1 MILSDETTRS
11 TAANGD
17 AMPKILASLATLL
30 CLLAVP
36 PAATAAF
43 PDKPVRIV
51 VPFPPGGG
59 TDAFA
64 RIMAAELSKAWGQQ
78 VIIDNRAGAQGNVGT
93 LLALRSPADGY
104 TMLLAH
110 QGVLTINAHMYDKIG
125 FDPIADVMAVSLG
138 TQQPFVLAAHPSVP
152 VTTLAELTALAKREP
167 GKLTFASSSSGPQ
180 MTGEMYRMAAG
191 VDMLH
196 VPYKGAGPAITDL
209 LAGHVNTMFANP
221 TSVAPHVRSG
231 KLRGL
236 AVFGPTRIDA
246 MPDVPTAAEAGYPQ
260 LGRNPEW
267 YGLAVPTGTPAA
279 IVAKLNADIVAALK
293 TEHVR
298 EAIRALGMTASP
310 STPEA
315 FAAQIRTDNEVWG
328 KVVKASG
335 AKAE

>member
-1 MILSDETTRS
+1 MKRL
-11 TAANGD
+11 
-17 AMPKILASLATLL
+17 LACLALL
-30 CLLAVP
+30 GCLLGLA
-36 PAATAAF
+36 PAAAAAF

-64 RIMAAELSKAWGQQ
+64 RILGAELAKTWGQQ
-78 VIIDNRAGAQGNVGT
+78 VVVDNRAGAQGNIGT
-93 LLALRSPADGY
+93 LLALKSAPDGY
-104 TMLLAH
+104 TLLLAH
-110 QGVLTINAHMYDKIG
+110 QGVLTINAHLYEKIG
-125 FDPIADVMAVSLG
+125 FDPVADVVAVSRG
-138 TQQPFVLAAHPSVP
+138 TEQPFVVVAHPSVP
-152 VTTLAELTALAKREP
+152 ATTLAELTELARRQP
-167 GKLTFASSSSGPQ
+167 GKVTFASSASGPQ
-180 MTGEMYRMAAG
+180 MAGEMYRMAAG
-191 VDMLH
+191 VEMLH
-196 VPYKGAGPAITDL
+196 VAYKGAGPAVTDL

-236 AVFGPTRIDA
+236 AVFGPSRIDA

-267 YGLAVPTGTPAA
+267 YGLAVPAGTPAD
-279 IVAKLNADIVAALK
+279 IVRKLNADIVAALNADA
-293 TEHVR
+293 VR
-298 EAIRALGMTASP
+298 EAIRTLGMSAAP

-315 FAAQIRTDNEVWG
+315 FAAQIRADSEVWG